1 MDELLDVFTKEGT
14 KIGTMGKKEYYSQKG
29 DVPWI
34 KCCSCFVVNKSD
46 GKILFEKRGNT
57 LIDAGKLDL
66 CSGHVQSGEVPRV
79 SMVRELAEELG
90 IKPEISSSSL
100 THLGDALVDY
110 SNLTDPT
117 NRKNMKCIA
126 SMYAL
131 RISDLDKINIDNDE
145 VVRFA
150 WLSKEDAL
158 NFIKNSMTRIPYEDS
173 LEKQY
178 EAIFQKLEEVINKDR
193 SNVNLEKSK

>member
-1 MDELLDVFTKEGT
+1 MDEILDTFTKDGIKT
-14 KIGTMGKKEYYSQKG
+14 GTMGKKTYYSQKG

-34 KCCSCFVVNKSD
+34 KCCSCFVVDKNE

-66 CSGHVQSGEVPRV
+66 CSGHVQAGEVPRI

-90 IKPEISSSSL
+90 IKPEISSFSL
-100 THLGDALVDY
+100 AHLGDVLVDY
-110 SNLTDPT
+110 SSLSDPT

-126 SMYAL
+126 SMFAL
-131 RISDLDKINIDNDE
+131 GISDLDKINIDNNE

-158 NFIKNSMTRIPYEDS
+158 NFIKSSMTRIPYEES
-173 LEKQY
+173 LAKQY
-178 EAIFQKLEEVINKDR
+178 EGIFKKLEEFMNKDK
-193 SNVNLEKSK
+193 SNISFEK